1 MIKKFA
7 EIFYKL
13 VVFGSGKPRLYFLIG
28 PPAVGKSTWIKN
40 NIPNATI
47 ISRDDL
53 VELVAEESGIGTY
66 DDMFSRPNVE
76 FEENCPTVEVF
87 NSAKAGD
94 VESNNFIDEYL
105 RKAQVAADKFNLQ
118 NPELISRFGEVSVY
132 SKDDLFKV
140 IGWGVPPEYIKPF
153 SYSKIDKADQRISE
167 LLDAKRI
174 EAAKSLG
181 DMVIDM
187 TNLNPGQRQGHIEF
201 LTKALGQD
209 IKELYDIIAVNFAPA
224 EGYSEEDKAK
234 IKEVAKMRAE
244 DARRIG
250 KNKTIP
256 DSVFDRMFKSYQ
268 APQKEE
274 DFSEIINVGIPSITR
289 L

>member
-1 MIKKFA
+1 M
-7 EIFYKL
+7 

-66 DDMFSRPNVE
+66 DDMFSKPDVE
-76 FEENCPTVEVF
+76 FTYNCPSKETFE
-87 NSAKAGD
+87 SAKAGNA
-94 VESNNFIDEYL
+94 ESDKSIDEYL
-105 RKAQVAADKFNLQ
+105 TKAQVAADNFNLQ
-118 NPELISRFGEVSVY
+118 HPELTSRFGKVSVY

-187 TNLNPGQRQGHIEF
+187 TNLNPGQRQSHIEF
-201 LTKALGQD
+201 LTNALGQD
-209 IKELYDIIAVNFAPA
+209 IKELYDIIAVNFAP
-224 EGYSEEDKAK
+224 EGGYSEDDKAK

-244 DARRIG
+244 EARRIG

-256 DSVFDRMFKSYQ
+256 DSAFDRMFKSYQ
-268 APQKEE
+268 SPQKEE
-274 DFSEIINVGIPSITR
+274 GFAEVINVGVPSITR